1 MTVQTTQTASA
12 SLWSPGRW
20 PAAPTYAA
28 AFLLIPLSLRASARR
43 LRNPRSHLRR
53 ILTWCLFGIVVTGLL
68 SACSGGYRLPIATTP
83 SSSYTITVTATSGN
97 DVQTTTVLLMV
108 QQ

>member
-1 MTVQTTQTASA
+1 
-12 SLWSPGRW
+12 
-20 PAAPTYAA
+20 
-28 AFLLIPLSLRASARR
+28 
-43 LRNPRSHLRR
+43 
-53 ILTWCLFGIVVTGLL
+53 LFGIVVTGLL

-97 DVQTTTVLLMV
+97 DVQTTTVLLTV